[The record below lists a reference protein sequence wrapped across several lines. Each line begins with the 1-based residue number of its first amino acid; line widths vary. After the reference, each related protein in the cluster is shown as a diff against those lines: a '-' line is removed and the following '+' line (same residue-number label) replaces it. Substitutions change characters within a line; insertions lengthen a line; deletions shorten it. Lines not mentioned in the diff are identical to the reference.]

1 MSYEYIIV
9 PAGVVSSPDQVMAYF
24 RSQAGKPVE
33 ADLQLTLIPGMESWN
48 RALPASRSH
57 ARVRLEAAGNA
68 VRVTASDRVGRRRT
82 RGSAV
87 DYAAPAVRRM
97 IEGLLAG
104 FGYAIYDARR
114 HTLEPADRDR

>member
-9 PAGVVSSPDQVMAYF
+9 PAGVVSSPDQVLTYF
-24 RSQAGKPVE
+24 RSQAGQPIE
-33 ADLQLTLIPGMESWN
+33 DDLQLTLIPGLESWN
-48 RALPASRSH
+48 RSIPASRAH
-57 ARVRLEAAGNA
+57 ARVRVEAAGNA
-68 VRVTASDRVGRRRT
+68 VRITAADRVDRRRT

-97 IEGLLAG
+97 VEALIAG

-114 HTLEPADRDR
+114 HTLSSADGER